1 MVRKIGQGLF
11 TRLDVTL
18 GARMIAKRKRGRRRL
33 ESTVVGGG
41 GEREREKE
49 MSGIKSA
56 IDERYS

>member
-11 TRLDVTL
+11 TRLYGTL

-41 GEREREKE
+41 LGGGERE